1 MASDINSAIHLF
13 QAALAPAFLLTGT
26 GVMLNVISGRLA
38 NTIGRTREM
47 YLTLKKDPKTTSH
60 QEELAVMDKC
70 CIFSYRAFLFC
81 SFSALCTC
89 TLITIIFTGHFFLGP
104 EALIELIS
112 GLFVISTTCLTIAIY
127 LLVHE
132 TILTKKLLF
141 FMTKV

>member
-38 NTIGRTREM
+38 NTIGRTREV
-47 YLTLKKDPKTTSH
+47 YQILKKDPEITSY
-60 QEELAVMDKC
+60 QEELAVIDKC
-70 CIFSYRAFLFC
+70 CIFSYWAFLFC

-89 TLITIIFTGHFFLGP
+89 TLITLIFTGHFFLGP
-104 EALIELIS
+104 EALIEVIS
-112 GLFVISTTCLTIAIY
+112 WLFVISTTCLTIAIY

-132 TILTKKLLF
+132 TILNKKFLF

>member
-13 QAALAPAFLLTGT
+13 QAALTPAFLLTGT
-26 GVMLNVISGRLA
+26 GLMLNVISGRLA
-38 NTIGRTREM
+38 SCIGRAREI
-47 YLTLKKDPKTTSH
+47 YQTLKKDPKSTSH

-70 CIFSYRAFLFC
+70 CIFSYHAFLFC

-89 TLITIIFTGHFFLGP
+89 TLITVIFTGHFFLGP
-104 EALIELIS
+104 EALIEIIS
-112 GLFVISTTCLTIAIY
+112 GLFVISTTCLTVAIY